1 MEGMQRSIPQ
11 PQDGLEISSSPP
23 DASPR
28 LWRRGRASLEGRIV
42 RWLFFGCALISIL
55 TSIGIIFTLVSQAAG
70 FFFEVS
76 LWDFLTGTRW
86 TPILKPRAYGVL
98 PLVGGTV
105 LIAAIAALV
114 ALPVGLAAAIFLS
127 EYAPSKM
134 RRIVKPVL
142 EILAGIPTVV
152 YGYFALTFVTPLL
165 KGIFPNILVFN
176 ALSAGIVMGVMIIPM
191 VSSLSEDAMMA
202 VPNSLRNAAYALGAT
217 RVEVSLRVVTPA
229 ALSGIVASFIIAI
242 SRAIGETMLV
252 TIAAGATPNLTVNPL
267 ESIQTMTAFIVQL
280 SLGETPHG
288 SLEYNTIFAVGLLL
302 FLITL
307 VMNLMGYFI
316 VRRWREKY

>member
-1 MEGMQRSIPQ
+1 MEST
-11 PQDGLEISSSPP
+11 ISQSQSNVGSTSESR
-23 DASPR
+23 AATPR
-28 LWRRGRASLEGRIV
+28 MRRKRGPSLEGRIV
-42 RWLFFGCALISIL
+42 RWLFFGCALISVL
-55 TSIGIIFTLVSQAAG
+55 TTIGIIFTLVSQAIG
-70 FFFEVS
+70 FFVEVS
-76 LWDFLTGTRW
+76 LWEFITGTRW

-98 PLVGGTV
+98 PLVGGTL
-105 LIAAIAALV
+105 LIATIAALV

-127 EYAPSKM
+127 EYAPNKV

-165 KGIFPNILVFN
+165 KIIFPEMLVFN
-176 ALSAGIVMGVMIIPM
+176 ALSAGLVMGVMIIPM
-191 VSSLSEDAMMA
+191 VSSLSEDAMSS
-202 VPNSLRNAAYALGAT
+202 VPNSLRNGAYALGAT
-217 RVEVSLRVVTPA
+217 RVEVSLRVVVPA

-252 TIAAGATPNLTVNPL
+252 TIAAGATPNLTINPL
-267 ESIQTMTAFIVQL
+267 DSIQTMTAFIVQL

-302 FLITL
+302 FFITL
-307 VMNLMGYFI
+307 VMNLLGHFI
-316 VRRWREKY
+316 VKRWREKY